1 MVWFQ
6 PSVLKEIKIGSW
18 YNPDVKKRQLR
29 AMVCE
34 YRYVCHLMNSI
45 IIIILRMVN
54 YDGLK
59 KQTKHGRDHWE
70 KYNPTS
76 IENLLI
82 GTTWIFFYRHFIGV
96 REKNLRLHCT
106 WQFTNHFVLR
116 PLFPSD
122 LISHYWQFR
131 SFTVWKVIQ
140 MSQSLEVHVYDS

>member
-1 MVWFQ
+1 
-6 PSVLKEIKIGSW
+6 LKEIKIGSW

-34 YRYVCHLMNSI
+34 YRYVVHLRNSI
-45 IIIILRMVN
+45 IILILRMVN

-96 REKNLRLHCT
+96 RKK
-106 WQFTNHFVLR
+106 
-116 PLFPSD
+116 
-122 LISHYWQFR
+122 I
-131 SFTVWKVIQ
+131 
-140 MSQSLEVHVYDS
+140 